1 MLSLRR
7 SSCPRDRIHTSHV
20 SCMGMFC
27 MFFTTRTTWEAP
39 RHMNISGLADPRG
52 IYRTIPPTKLKND
65 FKIANKTWVYVFT
78 HFMEQG
84 FLRSENWRWWR
95 TVWRILQSLFG
106 KHSLRWLY
114 LVLKR
119 MRMSWLLVVSNK
131 KHVKLWTLI
140 GMRGIPHSHVSV
152 ALVQKRY
159 TSQGKLLHG
168 LLGSEL

>member
-27 MFFTTRTTWEAP
+27 MFFTTWEAP
-39 RHMNISGLADPRG
+39 RHMNISGFGDPRG
-52 IYRTIPPTKLKND
+52 IYRTIPQRKLKND
-65 FKIANKTWVYVFT
+65 FTISKKTWVYILT
-78 HFMEQG
+78 ILLLQG
-84 FLRSENWRWWR
+84 FLRSDKCHGSMKDYVNN
-95 TVWRILQSLFG
+95 TSKSVWQTQPMLAIFSPQMNG
-106 KHSLRWLY
+106 
-114 LVLKR
+114 
-119 MRMSWLLVVSNK
+119 MSWVLGVSNK
-131 KHVKLWTLI
+131 QPVKLWTLI